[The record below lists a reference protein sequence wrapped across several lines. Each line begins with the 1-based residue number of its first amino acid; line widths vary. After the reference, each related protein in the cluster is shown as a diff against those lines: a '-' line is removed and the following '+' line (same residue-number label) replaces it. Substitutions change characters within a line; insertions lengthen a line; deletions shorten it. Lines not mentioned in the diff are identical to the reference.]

1 MFEVNFQGLANY
13 LKVVYTS
20 HSLYF
25 FQQGDLALQA
35 KESDA
40 DFIGGKELI
49 PQVKI
54 VKIMSSRMSENAL
67 LQNRI

>member
-1 MFEVNFQGLANY
+1 MFEVNFQGLVNY

-20 HSLYF
+20 HCLHF
-25 FQQGDLALQA
+25 FQQGDLALRA

-54 VKIMSSRMSENAL
+54 FKVMPSRMSENTL